1 MNSLNVHRVERINV
15 RAYEAKN
22 TDGEPY
28 QVIKIKVVSEKYG
41 NIEITA
47 FGIEEESIAI
57 TYGSEI

>member
-1 MNSLNVHRVERINV
+1 MNSLNVHGVERINV
-15 RAYEAKN
+15 RSYEAKN

-28 QVIKIKVVSEKYG
+28 QVIKIKLVSEKYG

-57 TYGSEI
+57 TYGIE